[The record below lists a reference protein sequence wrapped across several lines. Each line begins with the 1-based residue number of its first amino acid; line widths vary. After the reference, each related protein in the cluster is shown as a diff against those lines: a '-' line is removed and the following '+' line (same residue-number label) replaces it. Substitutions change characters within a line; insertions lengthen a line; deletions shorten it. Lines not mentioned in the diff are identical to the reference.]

1 MKRKL
6 LLWNLLLTQ
15 YITCDS
21 FPKKEHQIK
30 EERNMK
36 VMDENIIFKLS
47 LFGLTRQEAIL
58 YITLLSN
65 QSMTGY
71 ELAKLTGISKSN
83 TYGSLT
89 GLVSKGAAY
98 IVSEEATKYLAV
110 SVEEFCN
117 NRIHVLIEA
126 KKELSCI
133 TFQNT
138 NVEGYITITGRQNI
152 LNKLRTMLEG
162 TTRWVYLSLHTEL
175 LRHFLPQLQELIRK
189 NIKVVIITNDQV
201 TLPGAI
207 LYYSERIDNKI
218 RCIIDSV
225 EVISGLPDKN
235 CLYSKNENLFSIFK
249 DMLTNEIE
257 IIKMKEESH

>member
-1 MKRKL
+1 M
-6 LLWNLLLTQ
+6 
-15 YITCDS
+15 
-21 FPKKEHQIK
+21 
-30 EERNMK
+30 ERNVE

-117 NRIHVLIEA
+117 NRIHTLDEA

-133 TFQNT
+133 AFRSPDA
-138 NVEGYITITGRQNI
+138 EGYITITGRQNI
-152 LNKLRTMLEG
+152 LNKMRTMLEG
-162 TTRWVYLSLHTEL
+162 TTQRVYLSLNSEL
-175 LRHFLPQLQELIRK
+175 LMHFLPQLQELIRR
-189 NIKVVIITNDQV
+189 NIKVVILTNGQV
-201 TLPGAI
+201 TLPGAT
-207 LYYSERIDNKI
+207 LYYSERIDDKI
-218 RCIIDSV
+218 RIIVDSV

-257 IIKMKEESH
+257 IIEMKEGSY

>member
-1 MKRKL
+1 M
-6 LLWNLLLTQ
+6 
-15 YITCDS
+15 
-21 FPKKEHQIK
+21 
-30 EERNMK
+30 
-36 VMDENIIFKLS
+36 VAMDENIILKLS

-98 IVSEEATKYLAV
+98 IISEEATKYLAV
-110 SVEEFCN
+110 PVEEFCN
-117 NRIHVLIEA
+117 NRINTLAEA

-133 TFQNT
+133 TFQNPNT
-138 NVEGYITITGRQNI
+138 EGYITITGRQNI

-162 TTRWVYLSLHTEL
+162 TTQRVYLALHSEL
-175 LRHFLPQLQELIRK
+175 LMYFLPQLQELLRK
-189 NIKVVIITNDQV
+189 NIKVVIITNAQV

-207 LYYSERIDNKI
+207 LYFSDRIDDKI
-218 RCIIDSV
+218 RIIVDSV
-225 EVISGLPDKN
+225 EVFSGLPDKN

-249 DMLTNEIE
+249 EMLTNEIE
-257 IIKMKEESH
+257 IIKMKEELR

>member
-1 MKRKL
+1 
-6 LLWNLLLTQ
+6 
-15 YITCDS
+15 
-21 FPKKEHQIK
+21 
-30 EERNMK
+30 
-36 VMDENIIFKLS
+36 MDENIIFKLG

-89 GLVSKGAAY
+89 GLVGKGAAY
-98 IVSEEATKYLAV
+98 IISEEATKYLAV
-110 SVEEFCN
+110 QVEEFCN
-117 NRIHVLIEA
+117 NRINTLAEA

-133 TFQNT
+133 TFRNANT
-138 NVEGYITITGRQNI
+138 EGYITITGRQNI
-152 LNKLRTMLEG
+152 INKLRTMLEG
-162 TTRWVYLSLHTEL
+162 TTQRVYLALHSEL
-175 LRHFLPQLQELIRK
+175 LMYFLPQLQELLRK
-189 NIKVVIITNDQV
+189 NIKVVIITNAQV

-207 LYYSERIDNKI
+207 LYYSDRIDDKI
-218 RCIIDSV
+218 RIIVDSV
-225 EVISGLPDKN
+225 EVFSGLPDKN

-257 IIKMKEESH
+257 IIKMKEELH